1 MKYMSSVENNP
12 VYFIEEDPKRTKTS
26 YYRSENQ
33 ALLNKA
39 TQGNGNHKKIFRL
52 VVVVIL
58 LLIAITCVALIQAFA
73 RGNEP
78 LNEGPSVISSTN
90 KQALDVELIK
100 VDVEKGDT
108 LWSIANQYAPNNVSV
123 QSYIHKLKKVNG
135 LKESSIQEG
144 QMLVL
149 PNL

>member
-12 VYFIEEDPKRTKTS
+12 VYYIEEDTKRTTTS

-39 TQGNGNHKKIFRL
+39 TQSNSNHKKIFRL

-58 LLIAITCVALIQAFA
+58 LLITISCVALIHAFA
-73 RGNEP
+73 RGHEP
-78 LNEGPSVISSTN
+78 LNEEASVTSSLN
-90 KQALDVELIK
+90 KQALAVELIK

-108 LWSIANQYAPNNVSV
+108 LWSIANHYAPNHVSI
-123 QSYIHKLKKVNG
+123 QSYIHKLKKANG
-135 LKESSIQEG
+135 LENTLIQEG
-144 QMLVL
+144 EMLVL
-149 PNL
+149 P

>member
-12 VYFIEEDPKRTKTS
+12 VYYIEEDTKRTTTS

-39 TQGNGNHKKIFRL
+39 TQGNGNHKKIFRF

-58 LLIAITCVALIQAFA
+58 LLIAISCVALIHAFA
-73 RGNEP
+73 RGHEP
-78 LNEGPSVISSTN
+78 LNEGTSVISSLN
-90 KQALDVELIK
+90 KQALAVELIK

-108 LWSIANQYAPNNVSV
+108 LWSIANQYAPNNVSI
-123 QSYIHKLKKVNG
+123 QSYIHNLKKVNG

-149 PNL
+149 P